1 MRRAS
6 YQRSAIRCQRFAV
19 SLRLVAL
26 LTLLLGVAAS
36 AWAQGRA
43 EGQGQALD
51 AASIARRIELVQRAL
66 DDWQIEEAARL
77 AAELERILPDVPP
90 VQAVVGAVKFHQ
102 GDYEGA
108 VRLLERAAE
117 GGEAPPLLAL
127 AKSTRDE
134 TRGFVAK
141 ESEHFIVRTPPGKD
155 ELLADIALAALEQAY
170 THVSEAFDFH
180 PTYKIPVDILH
191 DARGLANV
199 STLTVKEIE
208 TSGTI
213 ALCKY
218 NRLMV
223 TSPKAL
229 ARGYSWLDTLAHE
242 LIHLVISEKSR
253 NTVPIWLHEGLA
265 KYSESLWREGVPGLA
280 LDPASENLLATAV
293 QKNDLVTFEEM
304 HPSMA
309 KLPSQEKTALAF
321 AEVFTVIEFLH
332 KTAAGKSG
340 KSGKAAYAVTN
351 RLLDELA
358 QGRSMDRAL
367 KAAVG
372 MDLKGLQRSW
382 MQYLRKRPFKR
393 TPGAEPRKLRFVG
406 DARGAGSNE
415 VDDEA
420 EAALTEA
427 KNREGRRYVRLGNLL
442 RTRGRVRAA
451 LVEYEKAKRHV
462 GDRSPALANRM
473 AALYLELGE
482 LDRARTSLQDALRV
496 FPDDPQT
503 HVLLGRIAL
512 RANDFPTARV
522 HYERATWEN
531 PFNPEIWI
539 GLHRVG
545 EALNDSA
552 LKARA
557 ERNVRLLSGHAKEHA
572 AADAPNNVPPGAPF
586 GTLSVTS
593 EPWGQVY
600 VGGYATGVTTP
611 LVDYRLRPGTHRLR
625 VEDPASGRMESVE
638 VVIREG
644 EATRLSLSLRAV
656 PPDERERLLSLESP
670 VEPLARPKAAEGSEG
685 GEERLFLEDE
695 R

>member
-1 MRRAS
+1 MRAR
-6 YQRSAIRCQRFAV
+6 V
-19 SLRLVAL
+19 SVWVLGFAL
-26 LTLLLGVAAS
+26 LS
-36 AWAQGRA
+36 ATWANAQ
-43 EGQGQALD
+43 D

-77 AAELERILPDVPP
+77 AAELERTLPDVPP

-117 GGEAPPLLAL
+117 GGETPPLLAL
-127 AKSTRDE
+127 ARTTRDE

-155 ELLADIALAALEQAY
+155 EVLADIALWALEQAY

-191 DARGLANV
+191 DARGLASV

-218 NRLMV
+218 NRIMA

-293 QKNDLVTFEEM
+293 QKNDLVTFDEM

-309 KLPSQEKTALAF
+309 KLPSQERTALAF
-321 AEVFTVIEFLH
+321 AEVFTVIEFMH
-332 KTAAGKSG
+332 KTGAGKDK

-351 RLLDELA
+351 RLLDELS
-358 QGRSMDRAL
+358 QGKAMDRAL
-367 KAAVG
+367 RAAMG
-372 MDLKGLQRSW
+372 MDLKGLQRAW

-393 TPGAEPRKLRFVG
+393 TPGAEPRKLKFVG

-415 VDDEA
+415 ADDEA
-420 EAALTEA
+420 EAALSEA
-427 KNREGRRYVRLGNLL
+427 KSREGRRFVRLGNLL
-442 RTRGRVRAA
+442 RTRGRARAA
-451 LVEYEKAKRHV
+451 LVEYEKARKHV
-462 GDRSPALANRM
+462 GDRSPALHNRM
-473 AALYLELGE
+473 AGLYLEIGE
-482 LDRARTSLQDALRV
+482 LDRARGSLQETLRI

-512 RANDFPTARV
+512 RANDFQTARV

-531 PFNPEIWI
+531 PFNPEIWV
-539 GLHRVG
+539 GLHRVAEG
-545 EALNDSA
+545 TSDEA

-557 ERNVRLLSGHAKEHA
+557 ERNVKLLSGHAKRHA
-572 AADAPNNVPPGAPF
+572 AADAPGNLADGAPF

-600 VGGYATGVTTP
+600 VDGHPTGITTP
-611 LVDYRLRPGTHRLR
+611 LVDYRLPPGTHRLR
-625 VEDPASGRMESVE
+625 VEDAASGRMESVE
-638 VVIREG
+638 VIIREG
-644 EATRLSLSLRAV
+644 EAARLSLTLRAV
-656 PPDERERLLSLESP
+656 TPSERERLLGLES
-670 VEPLARPKAAEGSEG
+670 AREQPKASPTATGAEGA
-685 GEERLFLEDE
+685 ERP
-695 R
+695 